1 MESEPVRCPG
11 CGESMVVGAGA
22 GGGGRQYQCDGCG
35 STVAGIAVFHHVLGD
50 AVANGVWS
58 SAEPGP
64 GDGSPGACDPVVC
77 AFCFAPMHLRTPK
90 AGRAA
95 ICRTCQV
102 MWLDREAMEALSQEA
117 PPRPRPEMGVV
128 RCDNC
133 GAAVPSSLD
142 ERCRYCGSAF
152 VLAPPVI
159 VAPVPAQRDDL
170 GWGALGTTGSLGASV
185 GGWLGRVVEAFTD
198 EL

>member
-11 CGESMVVGAGA
+11 CGKSMVVGVGA
-22 GGGGRQYQCDGCG
+22 GGGGRQYHCDGCG

-50 AVANGVWS
+50 GVANAVWS
-58 SAEPGP
+58 GEEPEPGEA
-64 GDGSPGACDPVVC
+64 SPVVC
-77 AFCFAPMHLRTPK
+77 GFCFGAMHPRQPK

-102 MWLDREAMEALSQEA
+102 MWLDREAMEALSEEA
-117 PPRPRPEMGVV
+117 PPRPRLEMDVV

-159 VAPVPAQRDDL
+159 VAPAPAQRGDL
-170 GWGALGTTGSLGASV
+170 EWGALGTL
-185 GGWLGRVVEAFTD
+185 GGWLARAVETFTD
-198 EL
+198 

>member
-11 CGESMVVGAGA
+11 CGDPMVVGVGTA
-22 GGGGRQYQCDGCG
+22 GGGRQYRCDGCG

-50 AVANGVWS
+50 AVANAVWS
-58 SAEPGP
+58 GDEPDP
-64 GDGSPGACDPVVC
+64 GEVSPVVC
-77 AFCFAPMHLRTPK
+77 GFCFASMHLRQTTV
-90 AGRAA
+90 GRAA

-102 MWLDREAMEALSQEA
+102 MWLDREAMEASSRDA
-117 PPRPRPEMGVV
+117 PPRPRLEMGVV

-142 ERCRYCGSAF
+142 ERCRYCGKAF

-159 VAPVPAQRDDL
+159 VAAMPAHHDEFE
-170 GWGALGTTGSLGASV
+170 WGAVGTL
-185 GGWLGRVVEAFTD
+185 GGWIARAVEALTD
-198 EL
+198 